1 MMNGLGRQDIDFNT
15 IWKNIA
21 DQVYKILTGSQ
32 NVSAMFLYED
42 VYKLCIAQPQPYCE
56 PLYENIKKFFEQH
69 VDQILLII
77 LDTKS
82 DTISE
87 YLKQWKL
94 FFSGC
99 ELCNKVIFR
108 YLNLNW
114 INKKILDKKFGHPPD
129 VYEIQI
135 LGLMIWKERLFF
147 KIKDRVLK
155 CVEILIQKDRDGE
168 LVQHQFI
175 SQFMESLIKLDSVDK
190 DRTLYLIEYE
200 ASYLEN
206 TRQFYTRES
215 VAFIAS
221 SGISSYMKKA
231 ETRIDEEEQRS
242 QKYLNSSS
250 HDKMRRLLH
259 SILIEKHKELLQS
272 ECINYLKDEKLDEI
286 YNMYKL
292 LSRIEGGL
300 APVLETVQKYIQHVG
315 IDAIKSIPDRSN
327 PDPKIYVETLLK
339 IYLQFSSIIKKS
351 FNNDVSFITVLDLAC
366 HKIFNQNHITR
377 NTTKSPELLAK
388 YCDMLLKK
396 GNKQHEE
403 IELEEKLGQIIVLFK
418 YVDDKDVFQKFYSK
432 MLSRR
437 LINGTSVSDDIEK
450 FMITGLKQACGFEY
464 TSKFQRM
471 FNDITLSAETNEE
484 FKNHL
489 IKNSLSIG
497 KIDFS
502 ILVLTSGS
510 WSLHSQTSS
519 FIVPQ
524 ELTLCIS
531 AFQQYYSTQHQGRK
545 LNWLHHLC
553 KAEAKSFFAKKSYD
567 FQVTNFQLGILL
579 IFNTQESVS
588 LEEITKFTN
597 LNENELSRT
606 LQSLIEAKILISK
619 KRDQNNINNNNNNN
633 NGGESNNNSLVDS
646 ANNMQPSSSSSLSSS
661 LSSSPSLSSQEY
673 TVNSAYSN
681 KRSKVKVSSSLQKET
696 PLQNEETYKGIDEDR
711 KLYLQASIV
720 RIMKARKTMNHVSL
734 IQEVIEHSRL
744 RFQPNIPMIKKC
756 IEQLIEKEYITRAE
770 GESDRYLYAA

>member
-1 MMNGLGRQDIDFNT
+1 MSMMNGLGRQDIDFNQIWET
-15 IWKNIA
+15 IA
-21 DQVYKILTGSQ
+21 QQVYLLLTGM
-32 NVSAMFLYED
+32 NTVSAMSLYED

-69 VDQILLII
+69 VDRILLII

-94 FFSGC
+94 FHTGC

-108 YLNLNW
+108 YLNNNW
-114 INKKILDKKFGHPPD
+114 INKKIMDKKFGHPPD
-129 VYEIQI
+129 IYEIQT

-190 DRTLYLIEYE
+190 DRALYLNEYE
-200 ASYLEN
+200 FSYLEN
-206 TRQFYTRES
+206 TKQFYSRES
-215 VAFIAS
+215 IAFISS
-221 SGISSYMKKA
+221 SGVSSYMKKA
-231 ETRIDEEEQRS
+231 EARIEEEHHRS
-242 QKYLNSSS
+242 QKYLNSTS
-250 HDKMRRLLH
+250 HDKLRRLLD

-286 YNMYKL
+286 HHMYKL

-300 APVLETVQKYIQHVG
+300 APVLETVQNYIQHVG
-315 IDAIKSIPDRSN
+315 FEAIKSIPDKNN
-327 PDPKIYVETLLK
+327 PDPKVYVETLLK

-366 HKIFNQNHITR
+366 HKIFNQNHITK

-403 IELEEKLGQIIVLFK
+403 VELEEKLGQIIVLFK

-437 LINGTSVSDDIEK
+437 LINASSVSDDIEK
-450 FMITGLKQACGFEY
+450 YMITGLKQACGFEY

-471 FNDITLSAETNEE
+471 FNDITISTETNEE
-484 FKNHL
+484 FKNYL
-489 IKNSLSIG
+489 NNNNLSIV
-497 KIDFS
+497 DFS

-524 ELTLCIS
+524 ELTTCITT
-531 AFQQYYSTQHQGRK
+531 FQQYYQNQHQGRK

-553 KAEAKSFFAKKSYD
+553 KAEVKSSYLKKP
-567 FQVTNFQLGILL
+567 FEFHVTNFQLGILL
-579 IFNTQESVS
+579 IFNTQDTVT
-588 LEEITKFTN
+588 LDEITKFTN

-606 LQSLIEAKILISK
+606 IQSLIEAKLLLAK
-619 KRDQNNINNNNNNN
+619 KNP
-633 NGGESNNNSLVDS
+633 DS
-646 ANNMQPSSSSSLSSS
+646 AT
-661 LSSSPSLSSQEY
+661 QEY
-673 TVNSAYSN
+673 SLNGSYTN
-681 KRSKVKVSSSLQKET
+681 KRLKVKVSSSLQKET
-696 PLQNEETYKGIDEDR
+696 PTQTEETYKGIDEDR

-720 RIMKARKTMNHVSL
+720 RIMKARKSMNHVSL
-734 IQEVIEHSRL
+734 IQEVIEHSRA

-770 GESDRYLYAA
+770 GESDKYLYQS